1 MDSGQQII
9 GSIQRWSHNFFK
21 LKLHVPSPLAGHAL
35 RDKSVMTLMVE
46 NRLPYKLVDCL
57 IYYRKRFLFVEDIL
71 ASNRQIIKI
80 NLIKLKKKEDF
91 GEHQIDS
98 LMRRFD
104 GNGSDKY
111 LRNTQRY
118 LTPELL
124 LEIHDKYKAKSDSMI
139 LIGWVQAGLI
149 QPQFIPAHPPGSG
162 ITMINWELPVEMTI

>member
-1 MDSGQQII
+1 
-9 GSIQRWSHNFFK
+9 
-21 LKLHVPSPLAGHAL
+21 
-35 RDKSVMTLMVE
+35 MTLMVE

-71 ASNRQIIKI
+71 ASNRQIMKI